1 MTRSIINFFR
11 AVFQWIWRRVSD
23 PQVRQ
28 FLFGIASLIFII
40 GLIMT
45 GVTFVTVYF
54 GMLWLLIGFAVA
66 SVWLPPLR
74 SWFFFV
80 LVIAAL
86 VFFGEHIIVDRVI
99 PAVESGI
106 SSVFPVYGE
115 WKTTR
120 IARGNNSMAQD
131 IIDSKKVIASSE
143 VIKGTFGKLNEKSA
157 LYDDNG
163 DPISGATIEADKEVM
178 SMGLE
183 SKPQG
188 QDSEGM
194 LFIMV
199 SNDHGDFV
207 KGRIGYIPIR
217 KVRWENQQPTAFTP
231 TGPKNWELV
240 DHFPVPLSGN
250 TFNRAPGANG
260 ERINTGEVYLCSL
273 EHGYK
278 YRFTLSGEYRK
289 HGFFS
294 WDTISWAGGQSGQ
307 NFRPP
312 FPALKRGALALR
324 IGASEGLHPQ
334 TGDSFEYGIASA
346 KEDAFAEVNLN
357 REIGEYFDP
366 SAHSTNV
373 GGKLSNSTL
382 SVKIERM
389 PL

>member
-1 MTRSIINFFR
+1 MTRSIINFLR
-11 AVFQWIWRRVSD
+11 AVVQWIWRRVSD
-23 PQVRQ
+23 PRVRQ
-28 FLFGIASLIFII
+28 FILGIASLLFII

-45 GVTFVTVYF
+45 GVTTVAIYF
-54 GMLWLLIGFAVA
+54 GMLWLLVGFGVA
-66 SVWLPPLR
+66 SFWLPPLR
-74 SWFFFV
+74 SWFMLT
-80 LVIAAL
+80 LVVAAL

-115 WKTTR
+115 WKDTR
-120 IARGNNSMAQD
+120 IARGNNTMAQD
-131 IIDSKKVIASSE
+131 VIDSKKAITSSE
-143 VIKGTFGKLNEKSA
+143 VIKGTFGELTESSA

-163 DPISGATIEADKEVM
+163 NPISGVTVEVEKKVM

-194 LFIMV
+194 LYIMV

-207 KGRIGYIPIR
+207 KGRTGYIPIR
-217 KVRWENQQPTAFTP
+217 KVRWENQQPNAST
-231 TGPKNWELV
+231 TGPKTWEV
-240 DHFPVPLSGN
+240 VGDFPVPLSGN
-250 TFNRAPGANG
+250 TFNRAPGAHG
-260 ERINTGEVYLCSL
+260 ERVNTGEVYLYSL
-273 EHGYK
+273 EQGYK

-324 IGASEGLHPQ
+324 VGTSEGLHPQ

-366 SAHSTNV
+366 STQSTNA
-373 GGKLSNSTL
+373 GGKLSSSTL